1 MYSYIISP
9 RGSSNT
15 STHYIPI
22 LHGIT
27 SLGSNPRLPASAA
40 LAPPPGRSISTGGSA
55 LVGCAT
61 DPSDP
66 LHRRG
71 QPTTAGHTSP
81 IAVRIRRECRRL
93 RRPYRASGLAP
104 PSTPPPLPLSTI
116 LLHLSASARLQRT
129 VGTLSRP
136 PLHWGRPTAV
146 QRPSLAGPAAPPAA
160 VVGAAGAAAWPHRL
174 MSLSPGCGA
183 SPGLLHPAPPSRCS
197 SATLAGCRAVGAS
210 PHLATPL
217 LLGRWTAGSSC
228 PDFYSPLSV
237 LNLEE
242 IREGMGHY

>member
-15 STHYIPI
+15 STHYTPI

-66 LHRRG
+66 PRRRG
-71 QPTTAGHTSP
+71 QPTTEGPTSP
-81 IAVRIRRECRRL
+81 IAARIRRECHHL
-93 RRPYRASGLAP
+93 RRPCRASGLAS
-104 PSTPPPLPLSTI
+104 PSTPPALPPPLPLSTV
-116 LLHLSASARLQRT
+116 LLHLSASARLWRT
-129 VGTLSRP
+129 VGALSRP
-136 PLHWGRPTAV
+136 PRHWGRPTAA
-146 QRPSLAGPAAPPAA
+146 QRPSLAGPATPPAS
-160 VVGAAGAAAWPHRL
+160 VVGGAGAAARPRRL

-183 SPGLLHPAPPSRCS
+183 SPGPLHPAPSI
-197 SATLAGCRAVGAS
+197 A
-210 PHLATPL
+210 L
-217 LLGRWTAGSSC
+217 LLHHVGGLPRRGGFAPSHCPPAARPLDGRFLLSLISIPLC
-228 PDFYSPLSV
+228 PC
-237 LNLEE
+237 
-242 IREGMGHY
+242 

>member
-15 STHYIPI
+15 STHYTPI

-40 LAPPPGRSISTGGSA
+40 LAPPPGRLISTGGSA

-66 LHRRG
+66 LRRRG

-116 LLHLSASARLQRT
+116 LLHLSTSARLR
-129 VGTLSRP
+129 R
-136 PLHWGRPTAV
+136 RPTAA
-146 QRPSLAGPAAPPAA
+146 QRPSLTGPAALPAA
-160 VVGAAGAAAWPHRL
+160 VVGAAGAAARPRRL

-197 SATLAGCRAVGAS
+197 SATLAGCRVVGAS
-210 PHLATPL
+210 PHLATPCCSAA
-217 LLGRWTAGSSC
+217 GRLV
-228 PDFYSPLSV
+228 PPVLDFYSPLSV
-237 LNLEE
+237 LTWKE
-242 IREGMGHY
+242 IREGTGHC